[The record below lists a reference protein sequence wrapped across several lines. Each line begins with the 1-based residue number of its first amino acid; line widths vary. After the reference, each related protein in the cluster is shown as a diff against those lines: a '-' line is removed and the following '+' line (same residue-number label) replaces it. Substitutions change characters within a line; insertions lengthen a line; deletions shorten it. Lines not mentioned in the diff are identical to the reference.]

1 MKKIT
6 MFIIAL
12 VVSLSANAQFE
23 KGKIYLGASLT
34 GLDMSYSGLDKFHFG
49 LEAQGGYLIMDNVML
64 KASAAVD
71 YTGRDDAPTD
81 FTIGAGGRY
90 YIIQNGLYLGVNV
103 KLLHANHNYNDIM
116 PGIEV
121 GYAFFVSRTVTI
133 EPSLYYDQSFRRHS
147 DYSKFGAR
155 LGIGVYLFKD

>member
-90 YIIQNGLYLGVNV
+90 YIIQNGLYLGANV

-121 GYAFFVSRTVTI
+121 GYAFFVNRYLTI
-133 EPSLYYDQSFRRHS
+133 EPSLYYKMSLDSF
-147 DYSKFGAR
+147 SKKSTVGAR
-155 LGIGVYLFKD
+155 IGLGFYF